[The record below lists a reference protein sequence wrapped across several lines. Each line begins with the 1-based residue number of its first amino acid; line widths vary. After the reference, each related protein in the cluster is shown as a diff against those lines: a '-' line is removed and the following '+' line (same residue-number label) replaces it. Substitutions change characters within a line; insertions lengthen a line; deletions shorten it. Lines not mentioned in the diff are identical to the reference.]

1 MSRYRDIETFLSNNM
16 EHIREAYGVEKL
28 GVFGSTARGENSPG
42 SDLDLLVEFR
52 PGEETFDHY
61 MHLKFFIEDQLGIK
75 ADVVT
80 ANALRKE
87 YKEKVLEETKYV
99 GKL

>member
-1 MSRYRDIETFLSNNM
+1 M
-16 EHIREAYGVEKL
+16 EHFRNVYGVEKL
-28 GVFGSTARGENSPG
+28 GIFGSTAREENSPD

-61 MHLKFFIEDQLGIK
+61 MHLKFFVEDRLGIK

-80 ANALRKE
+80 TNALRKE
-87 YKEKVLEETKYV
+87 YKERVLEETKYV
-99 GKL
+99 G

>member
-1 MSRYRDIETFLSNNM
+1 
-16 EHIREAYGVEKL
+16 VEKL
-28 GVFGSTARGENSPG
+28 GVFGSTARGENSPD

-52 PGEETFDHY
+52 PGEATFDHY
-61 MHLKFFIEDQLGIK
+61 MHLKFFIEDRLGMK

-87 YKEKVLEETKYV
+87 YKEKVLEETIYV
-99 GKL
+99 GE